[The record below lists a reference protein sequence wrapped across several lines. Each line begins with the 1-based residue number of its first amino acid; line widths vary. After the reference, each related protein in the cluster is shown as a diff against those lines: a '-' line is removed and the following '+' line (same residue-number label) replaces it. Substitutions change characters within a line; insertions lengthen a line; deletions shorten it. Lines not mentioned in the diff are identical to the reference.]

1 MPSISTRASTSTSA
15 SRVRS
20 NPSVETSG
28 RRSARVFDS
37 IRGNV
42 EIVTPLPRGV
52 KISPRAPV
60 TEIIEVRR
68 DLGRRWVGDIVALP
82 LSEFTEQAG
91 AFRIKNPLGPDEI
104 SVNELSLFYF
114 FKAGLEPIID
124 ALYMVSTACAV
135 RAETFKATRTRTAP
149 RKWRVQKQRTP

>member
-1 MPSISTRASTSTSA
+1 MPNISPRFSTSTSA
-15 SRVRS
+15 SRVRF

-28 RRSARVFDS
+28 RRSARTFDS

-42 EIVTPLPRGV
+42 EIVTPLPRGF
-52 KISPRAPV
+52 KISPRAPL

-68 DLGRRWVGDIVALP
+68 DLGRKWVGDVVAMP
-82 LSEFTEQAG
+82 IGDFTEQAS
-91 AFRIKNPLGPDEI
+91 AFRIKNPLGPGNV
-104 SVNELSLFYF
+104 SVNEWAIFYF

-124 ALYMVSTACAV
+124 ALYMVSTRCAV
-135 RAETFKATRTRTAP
+135 RAETFKATRTRTGP